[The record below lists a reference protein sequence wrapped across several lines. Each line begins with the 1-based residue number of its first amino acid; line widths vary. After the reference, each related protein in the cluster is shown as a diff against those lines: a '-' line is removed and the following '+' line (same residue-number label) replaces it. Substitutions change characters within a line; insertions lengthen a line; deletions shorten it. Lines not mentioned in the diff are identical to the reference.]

1 MRLIPRC
8 RLAIALAAVVTS
20 GACVDGEP
28 PRTISDRDRLLDQGF
43 ALTETDP
50 ERAAECFADAGRG
63 TTLETARMAVW
74 AAVLSRTQP
83 GADQLHRYLLNEP
96 PDDLAGQ
103 SCLSLIRALAAQNEI
118 EELLAIREMLPS
130 ELLPFADEVL
140 LKHSDPEFRLEAA
153 RRLAV
158 ASPWILEAHDPTLA
172 DSMRVALTPAE
183 HLDRSR
189 AWQGRGQP
197 KRAAAELRRLS
208 WRGDDELRRRR
219 ALAEAELAAGSPA
232 SALRALPTGSRTGV
246 EDLLLQAQAFRDR
259 GWILFPDRGEE
270 RLFAD
275 CVAAADAAITA
286 GAAADER
293 TTALRLRLECATE
306 SGKLEL
312 ALESWRGLEVDGWSD
327 ERRDWLGR
335 RLGVALAHAGST
347 SAQTLSIARSLPV
360 HERCLRYW
368 TSVLHDDDSA
378 LFELADAGIA
388 DLYGVWARQKLASP
402 IVSDFEAAPSIA
414 AGEAP
419 TSVARLL
426 KLGAET
432 EALREWRRIRQA
444 RPPMPDEALAASLLA
459 SSLGFPSDSIR
470 WLLVGFPE
478 LGTIHMAAVPENAV
492 RAYLPLRWE
501 GSIKESAHES
511 GVDPWLIA
519 ALARQESG
527 FTAHALSPRG
537 AVGVLQLLPSTA
549 AGQARALGLTTPP
562 NLRDPALNIRLGA
575 RELGALIRRFG
586 AVEPAL
592 AAYNAGETRVRR
604 WWKRWPDRHRFTE
617 EIPVP
622 ETYSYVRRVVYLS
635 EAYRLVYGE
644 SWRSEE

>member
-1 MRLIPRC
+1 MR
-8 RLAIALAAVVTS
+8 A
-20 GACVDGEP
+20 
-28 PRTISDRDRLLDQGF
+28 
-43 ALTETDP
+43 
-50 ERAAECFADAGRG
+50 
-63 TTLETARMAVW
+63 
-74 AAVLSRTQP
+74 
-83 GADQLHRYLLNEP
+83 
-96 PDDLAGQ
+96 
-103 SCLSLIRALAAQNEI
+103 
-118 EELLAIREMLPS
+118 
-130 ELLPFADEVL
+130 
-140 LKHSDPEFRLEAA
+140 
-153 RRLAV
+153 
-158 ASPWILEAHDPTLA
+158 
-172 DSMRVALTPAE
+172 ALTPDE

-189 AWQGRGQP
+189 AWRGRGLP

-219 ALAEAELAAGSPA
+219 ELAEADLAAGSPA

-246 EDLLLQAQAFRDR
+246 EDLLLRAQAFRDR
-259 GWILFPDRGEE
+259 AWIMFPGRGEE

-275 CVAAADAAITA
+275 CVAAADAAIAA
-286 GAAADER
+286 GAADGER
-293 TTALRLRLECATE
+293 TTALGLRLECATE

-312 ALESWRGLEVDGWSD
+312 ALESWRGLEADGWNN

-335 RLGVALAHAGST
+335 RLGVALARAGST
-347 SAQTLSIARSLPV
+347 PALSLSIARNLPV

-368 TSVLHDDDSA
+368 TSVNHDDDPA
-378 LFELADAGIA
+378 LSELAGAGIA
-388 DLYGVWARQKLASP
+388 DLYGVWARQTLAWP
-402 IVSDFEAAPSIA
+402 MVANFDATPSIA
-414 AGEAP
+414 VGEAP

-426 KLGAET
+426 NLGAET

-459 SSLGFPSDSIR
+459 SSLGFPADSIR

-478 LGTIHMAAVPENAV
+478 LGTIDMAAVPENAV

-501 GSIKESAHES
+501 GSIKASARES
-511 GVDPWLIA
+511 GLDPWLIA

-549 AGQARALGLTTPP
+549 IGHARAFGLTTPP
-562 NLRDPALNIRLGA
+562 DLRDPALNIRLGA
-575 RELGALIRRFG
+575 RELGALMSRFG
-586 AVEPAL
+586 AIEPAL

-604 WWKRWPDRHRFTE
+604 WWKRWPDRHRFAE

-622 ETYSYVRRVVYLS
+622 ETYNYVRRVVYLS

-644 SWRSEE
+644 SWRSEK